1 MNKLITAKSFAA
13 FAFLSGTAFAED
25 IYVQVK
31 TSALRSEPKYWSSQ
45 VAPLKYGDK
54 LKRIKEDDGWYQA
67 QSTAGA
73 KGFIHSSA
81 ITSRR
86 VVFANTGGTQ
96 VVSSSDVVLA
106 GKGFNREVER
116 EYAAQNGDLNF
127 RSVDAVESLRVTDGA
142 VTEFIKVGKLYK

>member
-1 MNKLITAKSFAA
+1 MSKLTIPKCLIALA
-13 FAFLSGTAFAED
+13 FSASGALAED

-31 TSALRSEPKYWSSQ
+31 TSALRAEPKYWSSQ

-96 VVSSSDVVLA
+96 VASSSDVVLA

-116 EYAAQNGDLNF
+116 EYAAQNSDLNF

-142 VTEFIKVGKLYK
+142 VTEFIKVGKLTK

>member
-1 MNKLITAKSFAA
+1 MVARYLAV
-13 FAFLSGTAFAED
+13 FAFLSSAAQAED

-31 TSALRSEPKYWSSQ
+31 SSALRSEPKYWSSQ

-54 LKRIKEDDGWYQA
+54 LKKIKESNGWYQA
-67 QSTAGA
+67 QSVAGA

-96 VVSSSDVVLA
+96 VASSSDVVLA
-106 GKGFNREVER
+106 GKGFNKDVER
-116 EYAAQNGDLNF
+116 EYAAQNGNLNF
-127 RSVDAVESLRVTDGA
+127 RSVDAVESLKVTDLA
-142 VTEFIKVGKLYK
+142 VSEFIKVGKLSK